1 LDFSPLIE
9 DFVMS
14 DLSGNILIL
23 TGPPGAGK
31 STTARSLVVASSEP
45 AVHLHSDDF
54 WHFIRKGMIPPYL
67 PEAHKQNEVIMTV
80 LAAAAEKYAEG
91 NYFTVLDGVVGP
103 WFLHFFKKVTRPL
116 HYIVLRPPL
125 AVAIERCRLRGGD
138 TLSDPVP
145 ITALHTRF
153 SMLGELEEHVIDTTG
168 HSPEDTLDAVRTAL
182 QEGQFLLSTR
192 QLESQGH

>member
-1 LDFSPLIE
+1 
-9 DFVMS
+9 MS
-14 DLSGNILIL
+14 DLSGSILIL

-31 STTARSLVVASSEP
+31 STTPRSLVVASGEP

-103 WFLHFFKKVTRPL
+103 WFLQDRKSV
-116 HYIVLRPPL
+116 V
-125 AVAIERCRLRGGD
+125 
-138 TLSDPVP
+138 
-145 ITALHTRF
+145 
-153 SMLGELEEHVIDTTG
+153 
-168 HSPEDTLDAVRTAL
+168 
-182 QEGQFLLSTR
+182 
-192 QLESQGH
+192 

>member
-1 LDFSPLIE
+1 
-9 DFVMS
+9 
-14 DLSGNILIL
+14 
-23 TGPPGAGK
+23 
-31 STTARSLVVASSEP
+31 
-45 AVHLHSDDF
+45 
-54 WHFIRKGMIPPYL
+54 
-67 PEAHKQNEVIMTV
+67 MTV

-145 ITALHTRF
+145 ITALHRRF
-153 SMLGELEEHVIDTTG
+153 SMLGELEKHVIDTTG
-168 HSPEDTLDAVRTAL
+168 HIPEDTLAAVRAAL
-182 QEGQFLLSTR
+182 EGGQFLLSAR
-192 QLESQGH
+192 QLESQGY

>member
-1 LDFSPLIE
+1 
-9 DFVMS
+9 MS

-31 STTARSLVVASSEP
+31 SITARSLVVASGEP

-67 PEAHKQNEVIMTV
+67 PGTRKQNEVVMTV

-91 NYFTVLDGVVGP
+91 NYFTVLDDIVGP
-103 WFLHFFKKVTRPL
+103 WFLHLFKKVTRPL

-145 ITALHTRF
+145 ISALHTRF
-153 SMLGELEEHVIDTTG
+153 SMLGELEEHVIDTAG
-168 HSPEDTLDAVRTAL
+168 HSPEDTLAGVRTGL
-182 QEGQFLLSTR
+182 QGGRFLLSTR
-192 QLESQGH
+192 QLESQGHSEQ

>member
-1 LDFSPLIE
+1 
-9 DFVMS
+9 MS
-14 DLSGNILIL
+14 DMSGSILIL

-31 STTARSLVVASSEP
+31 STTARSLVVASGEP

-67 PEAHKQNEVIMTV
+67 PEAHTQNEVIMTV

-116 HYIVLRPPL
+116 HYIVLRAPL

-153 SMLGELEEHVIDTTG
+153 SALGELEKHVIDTTG
-168 HSPEDTLDAVRTAL
+168 HSPEDTLAAVRAAL
-182 QEGQFLLSTR
+182 EGGHFLLSTR
-192 QLESQGH
+192 QLESQGY